1 MINFIHIHIPAIASC
16 IALKDKVLLETI
28 SARQWKELLLRQ
40 KSFTNWFSTSTKC
53 EIILFF
59 SLKILDSPSATW
71 CENNWQ
77 GAQKGPRQFPLISCH
92 ADDMLDFSTLANFR
106 HQEIFCASARLI
118 VSMKHTIYMYAV
130 QFSSGKVPAIF
141 AAYSTPLWGNLNLAQ
156 FWTLY
161 LF

>member
-1 MINFIHIHIPAIASC
+1 MKRTLA
-16 IALKDKVLLETI
+16 ETKI
-28 SARQWKELLLRQ
+28 FQ
-40 KSFTNWFSTSTKC
+40 KLVFDFDQVWNY
-53 EIILFF
+53 FF

-118 VSMKHTIYMYAV
+118 VSMKHTIYTGCFFNCSSP
-130 QFSSGKVPAIF
+130 FSVRKWKTLLSQRGA
-141 AAYSTPLWGNLNLAQ
+141 
-156 FWTLY
+156 FWHWKFLEKIVIIGRNFFI
-161 LF
+161 LVLKIRRDS

>member
-1 MINFIHIHIPAIASC
+1 MINFLHIHISAIASC
-16 IALKDKVLLETI
+16 IEFKDKVLLETI

-40 KSFTNWFSTSTKC
+40 KSFKNWFSTSTKC

-106 HQEIFCASARLI
+106 HEEIFCASATADC
-118 VSMKHTIYMYAV
+118 VYETYNIYV
-130 QFSSGKVPAIF
+130 RCSVLEWRIT
-141 AAYSTPLWGNLNLAQ
+141 AYSTSLWRNLNLKS
-156 FWTLY
+156 FE
-161 LF
+161 LFIFSKHE

>member
-1 MINFIHIHIPAIASC
+1 MKRTLA
-16 IALKDKVLLETI
+16 ETKI
-28 SARQWKELLLRQ
+28 FRFGFRLRPSV
-40 KSFTNWFSTSTKC
+40 KLFY
-53 EIILFF
+53 FF

-106 HQEIFCASARLI
+106 HEEIFCASARLI

-130 QFSSGKVPAIF
+130 QFSSGESQPI
-141 AAYSTPLWGNLNLAQ
+141 
-156 FWTLY
+156 LY
-161 LF
+161 RCGGT